1 MDAVV
6 NAAGGTAGRSRLK
19 GPGMRMAGKTG
30 TAQVR
35 GAKAAGGTLRGNA
48 VPWHLR
54 NHALFVAFAPVEAPR
69 YGIAVVV
76 EHGQGGSKAAA
87 PVAKDIM
94 ERVLERDPVSRP
106 AGVPFVSA
114 ALSPA

>member
-1 MDAVV
+1 
-6 NAAGGTAGRSRLK
+6 
-19 GPGMRMAGKTG
+19 MRMAGKTG

-54 NHALFVAFAPVEAPR
+54 NHALFVCYAPVEAPR
-69 YGIAVVV
+69 YAMAVVV

-87 PVAKDIM
+87 PIARDIM
-94 ERVLERDPVSRP
+94 ERVLTRDPVNRP
-106 AGVPFVSA
+106 TGVPFVTASDTP
-114 ALSPA
+114 S